1 MTDPPR
7 PPPIR
12 VVDQFTGR
20 VAPPEKYF
28 AALSEADEFVRE
40 VTTLRARTARLD
52 ELEEEL
58 AEAEATIATLRLA
71 LAKAEQERD
80 TLRARTGAP

>member
-20 VAPPEKYF
+20 VAPYF